1 MNTTNA
7 TLLAGRVLLAACF
20 LPSVISRASNL
31 SGFAASLA
39 SKGLPYTD
47 LLAAAVMIVEIFG
60 PVALILGLAPRLAGL
75 SLIAATLL
83 TTGILHRFWEMSGTI
98 RMVEQAVFIANVGAV
113 AGLLLYLVSGPG
125 QWSWQSWWRREG
137 AKPQK
142 ARKKSSK
149 PRAPRAKPV
158 PVRSPSADDEL
169 AEAA

>member
-1 MNTTNA
+1 MNSTNA
-7 TLLAGRVLLAACF
+7 ALLAGRVLLAACF

-31 SGFAASLA
+31 SGFAALLA

-47 LLAAAVMIVEIFG
+47 FLAAAVMIIEIFG
-60 PVALILGLAPRLAGL
+60 PVALILGLAPRLAAL
-75 SLIAATLL
+75 SLVAATLL

-98 RMVEQAVFIANVGAV
+98 RMIEQAVFMANVGAI

-125 QWSWQSWWRREG
+125 EWSWQSWWRGEK

-149 PRAPRAKPV
+149 PRTPRSKPT
-158 PVRSPSADDEL
+158 PARSSVESDEL